1 MTRYVLRRVIES
13 VAVLLVMSFVIY
25 GLMALMP
32 GDPIDIMVQSDP
44 NLTPADAARLKAL
57 YGLDKPITERYGNW
71 LGAAAQGDFGYSRIH
86 NRPVLE
92 ILGPRLWNTVILM
105 GLAMIVSLALAVP
118 IGVFSALRPYS
129 RADYAINF
137 VALGGISVPV
147 FWLAL
152 MLIVVFAVTLGW
164 LPAGGMATIGG
175 NAEGLAG
182 IADRARHLVLP
193 VVALSVASI
202 GGLTRYVRA
211 AMMETLRQ
219 DYVRTARA
227 KGASRTRVVL
237 RHALR
242 NAMIPVVTILALSFG
257 TLFSGALI
265 TEIMF
270 SWSGMGRM
278 IYDSIL
284 ANDYNLALVGLLFAT
299 AMTLIGNLLAD
310 IAYVWLDPRVSFRGL
325 EAKR

>member
-44 NLTPADAARLKAL
+44 NLTPADAVRLKAL

-129 RADYAINF
+129 WADYAINF

-152 MLIVVFAVTLGW
+152 MLIVLFSVVLGW
-164 LPAGGMATIGG
+164 LPAGGMGM
-175 NAEGLAG
+175 AG
-182 IADRARHLVLP
+182 EAGFWEQARHLVLP
-193 VVALSVASI
+193 VVTLSVATV
-202 GGLTRYVRA
+202 GGLTRFVRA
-211 AMMETLRQ
+211 SMMEVMRD
-219 DYVRTARA
+219 DYIRTARA
-227 KGASRTRVVL
+227 KGLPRRVV
-237 RHALR
+237 
-242 NAMIPVVTILALSFG
+242 VF
-257 TLFSGALI
+257 
-265 TEIMF
+265 
-270 SWSGMGRM
+270 
-278 IYDSIL
+278 
-284 ANDYNLALVGLLFAT
+284 
-299 AMTLIGNLLAD
+299 
-310 IAYVWLDPRVSFRGL
+310 
-325 EAKR
+325 